1 MKTGIY
7 RGGAHFGIFSEK
19 KPEAIID
26 GDTTQRLIMNH
37 PDIWKAIV
45 TLSKSGRLPNGYGM
59 RTFATG
65 NIDELTRQAQNTEAT
80 VVADNQAQMAQ
91 MQATIERNNQV
102 MAQLAAILSHGI
114 SANINMYGTGGMQQQ
129 MRKADKFAK
138 RTKL

>member
-45 TLSKSGRLPNGYGM
+45 TLSKTGRLEHGM
-59 RTFATG
+59 RTFASG
-65 NIDELTRQAQNTEAT
+65 NIDQLAKQVEGLEASSAT
-80 VVADNQAQMAQ
+80 TGNADMIQ
-91 MQATIERNNQV
+91 MQATLERNSQV
-102 MAQLAAILSHGI
+102 MAQLMQVLAGGI
-114 SANINMYGTGGMQQQ
+114 KANINMYGEDGMYKS
-129 MRKADKFAK
+129 MKKAEKFASVRK
-138 RTKL
+138 YK